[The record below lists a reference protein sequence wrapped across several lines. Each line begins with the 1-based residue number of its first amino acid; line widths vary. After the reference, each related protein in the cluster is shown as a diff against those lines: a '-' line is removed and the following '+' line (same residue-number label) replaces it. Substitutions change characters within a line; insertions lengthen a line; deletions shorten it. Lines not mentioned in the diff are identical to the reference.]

1 MTTINNP
8 LDSTISMLIA
18 VSVPLLSLGVG
29 LLMSV
34 PPTALGP
41 YTAAAWAWAIGA
53 ATGLWVVPWLK
64 PAVKLS

>member
-1 MTTINNP
+1 
-8 LDSTISMLIA
+8 MLLA
-18 VSVPLLSLGVG
+18 VTVPLLSLGVG